1 VVKLEKP
8 ASLKQESGDS
18 V

>member
-1 VVKLEKP
+1 VKLEKP